1 MLISD
6 VTKFYFLWQEEKGNL
21 KPEERGPSS
30 ELEDNEAEVIII
42 PWSVFKHNFIGKLHL
57 LRIENLSELA
67 NVG

>member
-6 VTKFYFLWQEEKGNL
+6 VTKFYFLWQEEKENL
-21 KPEERGPSS
+21 MPEEGGPSFQ
-30 ELEDNEAEVIII
+30 LQDNDAEVIII